1 VNAWVNRMRG
11 CRVLS
16 VGRQWTSLS
25 SWRRWIISGLVV
37 VVVVVI
43 VVMAIRSVTES
54 VLNDDAK

>member
-1 VNAWVNRMRG
+1 MGESNE
-11 CRVLS
+11 RVLS